1 MLRGKRTDKREE
13 LESLIMKSSQKY
25 KKIIRKLKDKV
36 KNERGKIKVK
46 NKEKISR
53 YKERMESRKKEE
65 EISSLPEGT

>member
-1 MLRGKRTDKREE
+1 
-13 LESLIMKSSQKY
+13 MKSSQKY